1 MLWIS
6 IHLPFIMSFVLS
18 ASALATLVRAHDSP
32 DSPLES
38 LYETFASRS
47 EEEISQGLRWYYCS
61 GLGLSLLF
69 MSVISAT
76 HTHKKIPHQR
86 LRKNTRLLFRGLV
99 SIAIICLPLG
109 EHNSLELV
117 GTTTGLVVAVLV
129 VELVGVSCT
138 GENILWDTACQKKKT
153 RYQGE
158 CDVKRAELEKLGE
171 KGVVNVEELAKR
183 ETGLKGVAANV

>member
-1 MLWIS
+1 MLWIT
-6 IHLPFIMSFVLS
+6 IHLPFMMSFVLS

-32 DSPLES
+32 DSPVES
-38 LYETFASRS
+38 LYETFIPRS
-47 EEEISQGLRWYYCS
+47 EEEIAPGLRWFYCS

-69 MSVISAT
+69 MAVISAT

-109 EHNSLELV
+109 ELNSLELV
-117 GTTTGLVVAVLV
+117 GTTTGLVVAVLM

-138 GENILWDTACQKKKT
+138 GENILWDRSCPKARTK
-153 RYQGE
+153 YQGE
-158 CDVKRAELEKLGE
+158 CEVKRAELEKLGE
-171 KGVVNVEELAKR
+171 NGVVNVADLAQR
-183 ETGLKGVAANV
+183 ETAMKGVAANV